1 MKWVFHLITLDLG
14 KPYVDDFLDYIQLQA
29 PGKGR
34 LLEIG
39 AGVGYLSRRLID
51 LGWTVD
57 SVEPGKGYEE
67 HWLRHGVDVIND
79 FFPCPQATGP
89 YDVVVFYTVL
99 EHINDTTTFLKNVQ
113 KVLAP
118 GGKVILSVPDCT
130 LEIEAGDPSMLVHEH
145 YQYFTLP
152 AIERTLAHA
161 GLEGD
166 VCIARYGRSIY
177 ACVQTAANVT
187 KKINLDTPDIV
198 TLKEYISKVS
208 KLKKKI
214 FESISS
220 FAEQG
225 RQIFCPALAL
235 YSTEIICRFLMMS
248 YLTMKYYPPFQSP
261 IETRGLTREPQ
272 TLY

>member
-1 MKWVFHLITLDLG
+1 M
-14 KPYVDDFLDYIQLQA
+14 
-29 PGKGR
+29 
-34 LLEIG
+34 
-39 AGVGYLSRRLID
+39 
-51 LGWTVD
+51 
-57 SVEPGKGYEE
+57 
-67 HWLRHGVDVIND
+67 
-79 FFPCPQATGP
+79 
-89 YDVVVFYTVL
+89 
-99 EHINDTTTFLKNVQ
+99 
-113 KVLAP
+113 
-118 GGKVILSVPDCT
+118 ILSVPDCT

-214 FESISS
+214 FDSISS

-225 RQIFCPALAL
+225 SVGIFCPARAL
-235 YSTEIICRFLMMS
+235 YLIPPKLSVRFFDDAP

-261 IETRGLTREPQ
+261 IETRADLLVNPPDTLLIMSRTFGDALSATLRQESSLCTTRILTISE
-272 TLY
+272 LIVA